1 MKNDGVNIFLTGAGN
16 HPVMLAGNLISKAAF
31 YEGYDAKNTSVI
43 ALGVIGGAVVSQVR
57 FGEKILSPLFCNG
70 EGDYMIAFDK
80 LEALRNCNQLKK
92 NGTVIVANEIVPV
105 TSVSGLIENPIT
117 IEEISEKLKASGR
130 TILDIPIEDSK
141 TSGIDGQMSLIGI
154 LSNRIS
160 ISIDSWK
167 KAFEDIFPEN
177 ILEIKRKG
185 FEHGRQLFIS

>member
-16 HPVMLAGNLISKAAF
+16 HPVMLAGNLISRAAF
-31 YEGYDAKNTSVI
+31 YEGYVAKNTSVI

-57 FGEKILSPLFCNG
+57 FGEKILSPLSCNG

-117 IEEISEKLKASGR
+117 IEEISEKLKASRR
-130 TILDIPIEDSK
+130 TILDIPIEDSI

-160 ISIDSWK
+160 ISIDSWE
-167 KAFEDIFPEN
+167 KAFEDIFPED

-185 FEHGRQLFIS
+185 FEHGRQLFFS